1 MNFNTA
7 IFYTRDINKTIDFY
21 QGLLGLE
28 IDYRR
33 DDKYVSF
40 IFFNKIKLGVKK
52 AVEERENP
60 GSQTII
66 LSVNNIDDFYQEI
79 KNKDIVIYDELTS
92 ESWGRTFSILDVDKN
107 KIEFLEEC

>member
-7 IFYTRDINKTIDFY
+7 IFYTRDINKAVDFY

-28 IDYRR
+28 VDYRR
-33 DDKYVSF
+33 GDEYVSF

-52 AVEERENP
+52 AIEKREVP

-66 LSVNNIDDFYQEI
+66 ISLDNIDVFYEEI
-79 KNKDIVIYDELTS
+79 KKKDVALYDELTN
-92 ESWGRTFSILDVDKN
+92 ESWGKTFSILDIDGN
-107 KIEFLEEC
+107 KIEFLEE

>member
-33 DDKYVSF
+33 DEQYVSF

-52 AVEERENP
+52 ATKEREVP

-66 LSVNNIDDFYQEI
+66 ISVNNIDDFYQEI
-79 KNKDIVIYDELTS
+79 ENKDIVIYDELTN
-92 ESWGRTFSILDVDKN
+92 ESWGRTFSILDADKN

>member
-28 IDYRR
+28 VDYRR
-33 DDKYVSF
+33 EEEYVSF
-40 IFFNKIKLGVKK
+40 IFFNKIKLGIKK
-52 AVEERENP
+52 AVEERESP

-66 LSVNNIDDFYQEI
+66 LSVNNIDDFYQEVKS
-79 KNKDIVIYDELTS
+79 KNIVIYDELTS
-92 ESWGRTFSILDVDKN
+92 ESWGRTFSILDTDKN
-107 KIEFLEEC
+107 KIEFLEDN